1 MQLKKDMCDDVALVE
16 YRKSGKPYKKVNQY
30 DKNMK
35 LIKTWDSITQAIRET
50 NIKNIIAVCRGK
62 QKTAGGYIWRYY
74 DDFN

>member
-1 MQLKKDMCDDVALVE
+1 
-16 YRKSGKPYKKVNQY
+16 
-30 DKNMK
+30 MK